1 MSRIHSLRG
10 LALALG
16 VAGLA
21 NSCSVPGTDLI
32 APTAARGD
40 MFSGYVAIGN
50 SITAGFQSSGII
62 DSTQRRSYAF
72 LLAQSMGTRFA
83 YPSIAGR
90 GCPPLVTNFQTQA
103 RPAGTSGLTCD
114 LRNAATADILNNVAV
129 PGAWSIDP
137 TVNSSATSNTLTTLF
152 LGGKSQVQRARMANP
167 TFVSVWIG
175 NNDLLGPAVSSGGTT
190 TSLATITSQT
200 AFAANYDAMID
211 SLTRGN
217 SGLEGVLVGVV
228 NVVNAPI
235 MFSAGAFAV
244 AGFKTTF
251 DAVACGGTPNS
262 CAATGNVTLLDASC
276 SAAPGNT
283 AIINTFLAHRI
294 RAGAHPSII
303 ACAAGIYPAPVGDI
317 LILTAAEQAT
327 VGAAVTGYN
336 TYISAKATTLGW
348 AYYDPNPTLVTLKTA
363 GTLIRAT
370 PNYLSTTNPFGTGMS
385 LDGVHPSS
393 SVHLT
398 IANAIIAA
406 INSHPPYSTKL
417 PAVF

>member
-1 MSRIHSLRG
+1 MSGIHSLRG

-16 VAGLA
+16 VVGLA
-21 NSCSVPGTDLI
+21 GSCTVPDTDLV
-32 APTAARGD
+32 APAATRGD
-40 MFSGYVAIGN
+40 MFGSYVAIGN

-62 DSTQRRSYAF
+62 DSTQRRSYAY
-72 LLAQSMGTRFA
+72 LLALSMGTRFA

-103 RPAGTSGLTCD
+103 RPAGTSAGTCD
-114 LRNAATADILNNVAV
+114 LRNAATAEILNNVAV

-152 LGGKSQVQRARMANP
+152 LGGKSQVQRAMMAKP
-167 TFVSVWIG
+167 TFASVWIG
-175 NNDLLGPAVSSGGTT
+175 NNDLLGPAVSSGGTA

-200 AFAANYDAMID
+200 AFEANYNAMID
-211 SLTRGN
+211 SLLKSNAGMK
-217 SGLEGVLVGVV
+217 GVLVGVV

-235 MFSAGAFAV
+235 MFSADAFATV
-244 AGFKTTF
+244 AGFKATF
-251 DAVACGGTPNS
+251 DAIACGGTPNS

-276 SAAPGNT
+276 TTAPGNT
-283 AIINTFLAHRI
+283 ALINTFLAHQI

-327 VGAAVTGYN
+327 VTAAVTAYN
-336 TYISAKATTLGW
+336 TYISNKATALGW
-348 AYYDPNPTLVTLKTA
+348 AYYDLNPTLVTLKSA
-363 GTLIRAT
+363 GIVVRRT
-370 PNYLSTTNPFGTGMS
+370 PNYLVATGSFGTGMS
-385 LDGVHPSS
+385 LDGVHPSA

-398 IANAIIAA
+398 IANALITA
-406 INSHPPYSTKL
+406 INTKYGTAL
-417 PAVF
+417 PAAY